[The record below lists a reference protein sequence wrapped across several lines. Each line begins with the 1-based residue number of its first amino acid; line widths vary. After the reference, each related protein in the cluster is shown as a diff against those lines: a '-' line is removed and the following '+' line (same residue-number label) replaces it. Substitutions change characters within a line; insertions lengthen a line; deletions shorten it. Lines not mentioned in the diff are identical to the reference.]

1 MRITKPTAI
10 RAAGLLNMFETPEAA
25 MRQVFVQLEAI
36 RPHRDHELSRVADVL
51 CHVARFE
58 GDRRD
63 RLIAQLK
70 TAAQ

>member
-1 MRITKPTAI
+1 
-10 RAAGLLNMFETPEAA
+10 

-58 GDRRD
+58 GDQRD